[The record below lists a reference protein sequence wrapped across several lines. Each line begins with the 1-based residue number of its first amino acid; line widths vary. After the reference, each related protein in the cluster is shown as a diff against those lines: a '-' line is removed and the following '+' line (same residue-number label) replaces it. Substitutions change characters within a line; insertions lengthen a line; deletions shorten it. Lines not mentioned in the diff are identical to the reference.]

1 MYNYKNKLLYS
12 AKSRNN
18 IKNGRL
24 KYYICREFDGKNLY
38 IEKIK
43 SPPTDMAMSN
53 SGTER
58 FKWYVHNLD
67 ILAEKYKIVTIN
79 NELDSEDNGD
89 AN

>member
-1 MYNYKNKLLYS
+1 MYNYANKLLYS
-12 AKSRNN
+12 AKNRNN